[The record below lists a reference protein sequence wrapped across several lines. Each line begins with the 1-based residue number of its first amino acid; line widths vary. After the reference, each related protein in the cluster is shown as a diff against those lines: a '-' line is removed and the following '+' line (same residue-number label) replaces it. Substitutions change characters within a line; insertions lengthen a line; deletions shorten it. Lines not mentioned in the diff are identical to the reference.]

1 MPFTIP
7 DTELSFRTSR
17 AGGPGGQHVN
27 KTSTRV
33 EVVWDVAG
41 SKSLTDDERERLC
54 GKLASRLSTK
64 GRLRVVSDRYRSQQR
79 NREDAVARL
88 HALVRRALEVPKRR
102 KKTRPSKAAVE
113 QRLREKRAR
122 SDRKRQRDPVRDDE

>member
-1 MPFTIP
+1 MLFKIP
-7 DTELSFRTSR
+7 DIELAFRASR

-41 SKSLTDDERERLC
+41 SGSLADDERERLC
-54 GKLASRLSTK
+54 QKLASRLDTK
-64 GRLRVVSDRYRSQQR
+64 GRLRVVSDRYRSQLR

-88 HALVRRALEVPKRR
+88 HALVRGALQVPKRR

-113 QRLREKRAR
+113 QRLRDKRAR
-122 SDRKRQRDPVRDDE
+122 SDQKRQRGPVRDDD

>member
-33 EVVWDVAG
+33 EVVWDVAESG
-41 SKSLTDDERERLC
+41 SLADDERERLC
-54 GKLASRLSTK
+54 QQLASRIDTK
-64 GRLRVVSDRYRSQQR
+64 GRLRVVSDRYRSQLR

-88 HALVRRALEVPKRR
+88 HALVRGALKVPKRR

-113 QRLREKRAR
+113 QRLQEKRAR
-122 SDRKRQRDPVRDDE
+122 SDQKRQRRPVQDDE